1 MICALEYI
9 HSNNIIFRDLKPE
22 NLLIDKNGYLKL
34 IDFGFAKVVKSRT
47 YTLCGTPE
55 YFAPEMLLNLGHGK
69 AADWWAVGVL
79 LYEMIVGVDPF
90 NDEDP
95 MTIYRNILKA
105 RLKFSSKVSSKAKSL
120 IKHLIVV
127 DLTKRYGNLKNGVDD
142 IKNHKLFNELDFNK
156 LLIKKLLPTYI
167 PKIKNSYDTIHLN
180 IYTESFSEASE
191 VNKLDDPFFDLI

>member
-1 MICALEYI
+1 
-9 HSNNIIFRDLKPE
+9 
-22 NLLIDKNGYLKL
+22 
-34 IDFGFAKVVKSRT
+34 
-47 YTLCGTPE
+47 
-55 YFAPEMLLNLGHGK
+55 MLLNLGHGK

-95 MTIYRNILKA
+95 MAIYRNILKA

-127 DLTKRYGNLKNGVDD
+127 DLTKRYGNLKNDVDD

-167 PKIKNSYDTIHLN
+167 PKINNSYDTSNLN
-180 IYTESFSEASE
+180 IYTDSFSEASE
-191 VNKLDDPFFDLI
+191 VSKLDDPFFDLI